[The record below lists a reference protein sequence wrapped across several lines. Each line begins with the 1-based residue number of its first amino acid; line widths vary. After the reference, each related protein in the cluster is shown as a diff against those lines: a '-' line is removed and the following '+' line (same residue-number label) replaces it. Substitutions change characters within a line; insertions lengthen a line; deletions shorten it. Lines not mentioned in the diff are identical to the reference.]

1 MKHHEPS
8 RHRRAERDRHQ
19 RPGVCRTG
27 TERGHLK
34 TMKYPVTRFRSLKLA
49 LKELQPFIR
58 NGQHLATGRPFK
70 QFGGMRSREVLGNW
84 LLCVV
89 VNSTEETE
97 RFTFSSDPIGGD
109 GIIHDDA
116 SGFAF
121 PTEHVFVPR
130 LGNAAAG
137 NIENLILERIEQKQ
151 AKGGAAYASGKTLIV
166 FLDSGGGPWYP
177 NKVAGKLPEPLH
189 FDAVWVVGLQE
200 VMADEYIY
208 AVTRVADMGRGTTP
222 KWRVRIAPDFEQW
235 TVEPI

>member
-1 MKHHEPS
+1 
-8 RHRRAERDRHQ
+8 
-19 RPGVCRTG
+19 
-27 TERGHLK
+27 
-34 TMKYPVTRFRSLKLA
+34 MKYPVTRFRSLKLA
-49 LKELQPFIR
+49 LKELQPFIG

-97 RFTFSSDPIGGD
+97 RVTFSSDPIGGD

-137 NIENLILERIEQKQ
+137 NIEDLIWRGSNRSKP
-151 AKGGAAYASGKTLIV
+151 KAARPTPPGK
-166 FLDSGGGPWYP
+166 
-177 NKVAGKLPEPLH
+177 
-189 FDAVWVVGLQE
+189 
-200 VMADEYIY
+200 
-208 AVTRVADMGRGTTP
+208 R
-222 KWRVRIAPDFEQW
+222 
-235 TVEPI
+235 